1 MVISHTA
8 PSSSILF
15 DSLSLCISHKEDVSE
30 RVKMTVVTSL
40 AVGEGRGRSLTPEE
54 EEEEGLEGL
63 SLAQSRSVSVGLTG
77 FLHMYIHHLSLN
89 MYIYRHMCE
98 RRAFIFM
105 QFQLQCI
112 DSLVHCVVYIPLF
125 RPQQI
130 ACTLLRPFNL

>member
-54 EEEEGLEGL
+54 EEGLEGL
-63 SLAQSRSVSVGLTG
+63 SLAQWRSVSVGLTVV
-77 FLHMYIHHLSLN
+77 FYIC
-89 MYIYRHMCE
+89 IYTT
-98 RRAFIFM
+98 
-105 QFQLQCI
+105 
-112 DSLVHCVVYIPLF
+112 LF
-125 RPQQI
+125 
-130 ACTLLRPFNL
+130 